1 MNNEAWV
8 LWLFDANHINRNT
21 SKGLPVLYYQHTM
34 HSKNYYV
41 HGLHSVVL
49 LQSGATLTNMDKQS
63 HAQQSKW

>member
-1 MNNEAWV
+1 
-8 LWLFDANHINRNT
+8 
-21 SKGLPVLYYQHTM
+21 M